1 MKKNILFLCT
11 LLVSLS
17 VFSQQFRLTTFAGT
31 SNYEGELSDKKFTY
45 DQSHF
50 AAGIGVSYELTEQLY
65 LTGAFKMGKLSA
77 DDKRSKRNS
86 IRNLNF
92 STSLS
97 ELNLGL
103 EYDFINLNTRKLTP
117 YIFGGIALYH
127 FNPYTLDSAG
137 SKVYLQP
144 LSTEGEGFVTGRKK
158 YNLTQVAIPF
168 GAGVKFALS
177 PDVRVGVEVG
187 LRKLFTDYIDDVST
201 NYVDRDLLLA
211 NRGQQAVDLAFR
223 SSELKNGLSYP
234 SDGTTRGNPKT
245 NDWYYFTGL
254 TLSFNLGA
262 DKNMSHYGKSKTG
275 CPTSV
280 Y

>member
-1 MKKNILFLCT
+1 MCSMFLALT
-11 LLVSLS
+11 

-31 SNYEGELSDKKFTY
+31 SNYAGELSDKQFTF

-50 AAGIGVSYELTEQLY
+50 AAGIGVSYELNEQLY

-77 DDKRSKRNS
+77 DDKRSQKNS

-92 STSLS
+92 STSLT

-103 EYDFINLNTRKLTP
+103 EYDFLNLNLRKLTP
-117 YIFGGIALYH
+117 YVFGGVALYH
-127 FNPYTLDSAG
+127 FNPYTFDSIG
-137 SKVYLQP
+137 NRVYLQP
-144 LSTEGEGFVTGRKK
+144 LSTEGEGFVSGKKK
-158 YNLTQVAIPF
+158 YNLTQFAIPF
-168 GAGVKFALS
+168 GAGIKFALS
-177 PDVRVGVEVG
+177 PDVRVGLEVG

-234 SDGTTRGNPKT
+234 IDGTTRGNPKT

-254 TLSFNLGA
+254 TVSFNLGA